1 MKAIASAL
9 LCSLMLATG
18 QVCWKLAMTGSSLE
32 LNLNS
37 MFKLAVKPLF
47 LCGVA
52 LYGLATLL
60 WIYLLSKYELSYIY
74 PMIAFAYVFG
84 VLLSALLLKESVS
97 LLRMGGVA
105 MVVIGVAIIGIS
117 K

>member
-1 MKAIASAL
+1 MKAIVLSL

-18 QVCWKLAMTGSSLE
+18 QICWKLSMMNRELAFSLK
-32 LNLNS
+32 S
-37 MFKLAVKPLF
+37 FFGLAIKPLF
-47 LCGVA
+47 LAGVA
-52 LYGLATLL
+52 LYGLATVL

-84 VLLSALLLKESVS
+84 VLLSVVILKETVS
-97 LLRMGGVA
+97 LTRLGGV
-105 MVVIGVAIIGIS
+105 MLVVIGVAVIGIS